1 MALTIPHAGLTRPL
15 TEDEREGYD
24 SGGAAILRG
33 ILSEEWLQTLR
44 TAMER
49 VMADA
54 DAPHARRAEPPFRV
68 WVLDAALIGLTRQV
82 LPGASCITVYF
93 DQIVG
98 RGPVSGA
105 LMPLNRD
112 SPYIPVMGD
121 QVLRL
126 SVPLDVVTVGNGA
139 VRYLLGSHRGPVV
152 RPEWLVGECEP
163 GDVILHH
170 PRTVHGTVEN
180 VAREYSRVVAST
192 YCARGL
198 RAVPEPGLELD
209 LAEQAPGGD

>member
-1 MALTIPHAGLTRPL
+1 MPLTIPHAGLTRPVAD
-15 TEDEREGYD
+15 DERAAYD
-24 SGGAAILRG
+24 RDGATILRG
-33 ILSEEWLQTLR
+33 ILSEEWLEALR
-44 TAMER
+44 AAMDR

-54 DAPHARRAEPPFRV
+54 RSPHARRTDPPFRV
-68 WVLDAALIGLTRQV
+68 WALDAALIGLTRQV

-98 RGPVSGA
+98 RVPVSGA

-112 SPYIPVMGD
+112 SPYVPVMGD

-126 SVPLDVVTVGNGA
+126 SVPLDVVEIDNGA

-170 PRTVHGTVEN
+170 PRTVHGTARN
-180 VAREYSRVVAST
+180 VARDYSRVVAST

-198 RAVPEPGLELD
+198 QRIHEPGLES
-209 LAEQAPGGD
+209 APVERTSTGD